1 MIAMQRE
8 NRVGPRTR
16 PSPIGAAGAGQRYT
30 TGEIMTVSIE
40 QDVNEQHELDALNAV
55 FWDTLCGANLAR
67 SMGIADHSR
76 ESLSKFDDRY
86 FAFYPYL
93 FDHIPFQDLRG
104 RRVLEVGLGY
114 GTVAQRIIESGAD
127 YTGLDIAP
135 GPVAMVN
142 HRLQLSGYP
151 GRALRGSILEAP
163 FPDAGF
169 DYVIGIGCYHCT
181 GDAKRALEE
190 SYRILRPRGVL
201 VAMVYNAY
209 SYRRWLNAFRQT
221 MRYLLWDWFR
231 LGQISVAS
239 AAERAAYDMDLTGN
253 APPCTEFLSRR
264 RLRQV
269 CRQFSSFH
277 AVLRNIDQEPPFGGR
292 SRSELMGTI
301 WPSLCGLDV
310 YIEARK

>member
-1 MIAMQRE
+1 VLDSGTQQAK
-8 NRVGPRTR
+8 
-16 PSPIGAAGAGQRYT
+16 
-30 TGEIMTVSIE
+30 IMTVSIE
-40 QDVNEQHELDALNAV
+40 QDVNEQHELDARNAV

-67 SMGIADHSR
+67 SMGITDHSR

-93 FDHIPFQDLRG
+93 FDHIPFHDLRG

-114 GTVAQRIIESGAD
+114 GTVAQRIVESGAD
-127 YTGLDIAP
+127 YTGLDISP

-142 HRLQLSGYP
+142 HRLQLNGYP
-151 GRALRGSILEAP
+151 GSALRGSILDAP
-163 FPDAGF
+163 FPEAGF
-169 DYVIGIGCYHCT
+169 DYVISIGCYHCT
-181 GDAKRALEE
+181 GDAERAFEE

-221 MRYLLWDWFR
+221 TRYLLWDLFR

-239 AAERAAYDMDLTGN
+239 TAERAAYDMDLTGN
-253 APPCTEFLSRR
+253 APPFTEFFSRR

-269 CRQFSSFH
+269 CRQFTSFD
-277 AVLRNIDQEPPFGGR
+277 AVLRNIDQEPPFAGR